1 MSAHG
6 LIDTGALLAIL
17 DRDDPWHEPCVEA
30 IRRLRLPLLTSSAVL
45 TVLFHLLDEGRQEM
59 ETAWA
64 FLRSGALVVGSID
77 HSELPELNTLMSRYW
92 DCRMGFADSTLVC
105 LARREP
111 LTTILTVDR
120 ADFETY
126 RIEGK
131 RKFRVVPGGRL

>member
-45 TVLFHLLDEGRQEM
+45 TELFLKEGRQEM

-64 FLRSGALVVGSID
+64 FLRSGTVLLGSIAD
-77 HSELPELNTLMSRYW
+77 SELPELNSLMSRYW
-92 DCRMGFADSTLVC
+92 DRPMDFADATLVY
-105 LARREP
+105 P
-111 LTTILTVDR
+111 
-120 ADFETY
+120 
-126 RIEGK
+126 
-131 RKFRVVPGGRL
+131 